1 MAPLGRLTNTGRL
14 LSSKSSTGT
23 EPRDDAR
30 TTPRTSDGSSTLVLS
45 RSLMSAANTPTI
57 RPSTTPTAKYRTVFG
72 DDLVNGVCAFCTIET
87 FTGDVSPVYKSFSI
101 TVFSDSATALAMSAA
116 CFGSPSTAAIFTKAV
131 LVGLVTV
138 IWPARSS
145 TVSSKP
151 SSLMTGLSTF
161 SVAANVGYEVIWLE
175 IYVPPVDCW
184 LMLSPSWEAL

>member
-1 MAPLGRLTNTGRL
+1 MLGHAAHVGSLFNLGVEEVFDEC
-14 LSSKSSTGT
+14 G
-23 EPRDDAR
+23 EHADDDAEHH
-30 TTPRTSDGSSTLVLS
+30 
-45 RSLMSAANTPTI
+45 ANGQ
-57 RPSTTPTAKYRTVFG
+57 YRTVFG

-145 TVSSKP
+145 QFRP
-151 SSLMTGLSTF
+151 NR
-161 SVAANVGYEVIWLE
+161 AR
-175 IYVPPVDCW
+175 
-184 LMLSPSWEAL
+184 